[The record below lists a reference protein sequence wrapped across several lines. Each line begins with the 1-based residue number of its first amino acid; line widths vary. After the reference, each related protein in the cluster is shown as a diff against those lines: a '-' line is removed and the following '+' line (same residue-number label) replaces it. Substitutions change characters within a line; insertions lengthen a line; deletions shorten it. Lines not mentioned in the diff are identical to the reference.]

1 MKLSITKTSRR
12 IAIAIIVFAAS
23 GISVMAQNAT
33 EIVKRA
39 DDKMRGE
46 KSSYS
51 EMSMKIIRPTW
62 DRTIAFKSWTKG
74 VDYSLVYIQSPAK
87 EKGQTF
93 LKREREMWSWNPQI
107 SRMIKLPTSMLSQG
121 WMGSDFTNDDLLN
134 QRSIVVDY
142 THKIVGEETISE
154 QVCHKI
160 ELTPKEEAPVV
171 WGKIYMWISKEH
183 DISMKIEYFDEDNYL
198 MKTEIAYE
206 LKEFSGRLIP
216 AIMEIIPADEDGH
229 KTVVTIST
237 IEFNKAIDDAFFS
250 QQNMKRIR

>member
-1 MKLSITKTSRR
+1 MKTLITKTAM
-12 IAIAIIVFAAS
+12 AITLFAAVGVS
-23 GISVMAQNAT
+23 AIAQNAT

-51 EMSMKIIRPTW
+51 EMSMKIVRPTW
-62 DRTIAFKSWTKG
+62 DRTVTFKSWSKG
-74 VDYSLVYIQSPAK
+74 VDYSMVYIMAPTK

-93 LKREREMWSWNPQI
+93 LKREREMWNWNPQI

-142 THKIVGEETISE
+142 THKIVGEETVDK
-154 QVCHKI
+154 QTCYKI
-160 ELTPKEEAPVV
+160 ELIPKEDAPVV

-183 DISMKIEYFDEDNYL
+183 DISMKIEYYDEDEYL
-198 MKTEIAYE
+198 VKSELAYE
-206 LKEFSGRLIP
+206 LKNFSGRFIP
-216 AIMEIIPADEDGH
+216 AIMEIIPADEPGN
-229 KTVVTIST
+229 KTVVTINT
-237 IEFNKAIDDAFFS
+237 IEFNIPIEDAFFS
-250 QQNMKRIR
+250 QQNMKRVR